1 MNAPI
6 LRKGARAEQLGQELA
21 ADTLAAMREPGSD
34 SAAAFLLAEALRD
47 LAELPRCDR
56 ACEGFAA
63 ELAHPLRYSAPA
75 PATDNAHCFD
85 VQAEFWTGPE
95 GWAYDSLTA
104 IESYSTHLEHLSQAP
119 PVRVLVLPGCT
130 PEQAAG
136 LLRELAET
144 LEAKG
149 FRMPPLRTHE
159 ARNFADECEVPF

>member
-34 SAAAFLLAEALRD
+34 SAAAFLLSEALRD
-47 LAELPRCDR
+47 LAELPRHDR

-63 ELAHPLRYSAPA
+63 ELVQPLRYSRPA

-85 VQAEFWTGPE
+85 VQAEYWWGE
-95 GWAYDSLTA
+95 DWAYDSPTA
-104 IESYSTHLEHLSQAP
+104 IESYSAHLEHLSQAP

-130 PEQAAG
+130 PEKAAG
-136 LLRELAET
+136 LLRELAQAFES
-144 LEAKG
+144 KG
-149 FRMPPLRTHE
+149 FTMPPLRTHK
-159 ARNFADECEVPF
+159 ARNFGDDCEVPF

>member
-6 LRKGARAEQLGQELA
+6 LRKGARAEQMGQELA

-47 LAELPRCDR
+47 LAELPRRDR

-63 ELAHPLRYSAPA
+63 ELVQPLRLSAPA
-75 PATDNAHCFD
+75 PAADNAHCFD
-85 VQAEFWTGPE
+85 VQAEFWWGE
-95 GWAYDSLTA
+95 HWAYDDPTA
-104 IESYSTHLEHLSQAP
+104 YECHSAHVEYLSEAP

-130 PEQAAG
+130 PKQAAG
-136 LLRELAET
+136 LLRGLAQAF
-144 LEAKG
+144 EAKG

-159 ARNFADECEVPF
+159 ARNFADESEVPF